1 MHVWSEL
8 LRVFSSL
15 IWSYNKCPERA
26 LSSLA
31 RTYQVNV
38 VITGY
43 IKVVRLGLYIGH
55 LVI

>member
-1 MHVWSEL
+1 MVWI

-15 IWSYNKCPERA
+15 IWSYKKCPARA

-31 RTYQVNV
+31 RTYQINV

-55 LVI
+55 LLI

>member
-31 RTYQVNV
+31 RAYQINV